1 MDRPE
6 RRPAHPR
13 TRPRAQVPTRSCPC
27 CIFEYSKWSN
37 RDGGVAM
44 TRARVSKRLAL
55 AVLACLS
62 EKTMHPYEISTT
74 LRTRGKEKSI
84 KLNYGSLYA
93 VAESLQKHGLIAAR
107 ETTRDGRRP
116 ERTVYEITGAGVEE
130 FEDWLAELLST
141 PVRDFTSLEAGLS
154 LMPGLPP
161 DEVARLLDDRGV
173 KLRSELRTVDAEL
186 AEAAAMHLPELFLVE
201 STYRRHMLQAELAF
215 VTELAQG
222 IRSSAFPGTK
232 TWRRL
237 HELVAGGMSFEEIMA
252 DPVGLLGEEGA
263 ALRAQQETQNPWPV
277 RQHRPGVHHPSRG
290 HPFRQARSEAHHQR

>member
-1 MDRPE
+1 
-6 RRPAHPR
+6 
-13 TRPRAQVPTRSCPC
+13 
-27 CIFEYSKWSN
+27 
-37 RDGGVAM
+37 M
-44 TRARVSKRLAL
+44 TRRRVSNPLAL
-55 AVLACLS
+55 AVLGCLT
-62 EKTMHPYEISTT
+62 EKPMHPYEISTT

-93 VAESLQKHGLIAAR
+93 VVESLQKHGLIAAR

-154 LMPGLPP
+154 LLPGLPPDEVARPLEAGLSLMPGLPP
-161 DEVARLLDDRGV
+161 DEVARLLEDRCV
-173 KLRSELRTVDAEL
+173 KLRSELRAMDAEL
-186 AEAAAMHLPELFLVE
+186 AEAAVMHLPELFVIE
-201 STYRRHMLQAELAF
+201 STYRRHMLQAELSF

-263 ALRAQQETQNPWPV
+263 ALRPQQ
-277 RQHRPGVHHPSRG
+277 
-290 HPFRQARSEAHHQR
+290 